1 MAEREPQV
9 SNTQVVAPIS
19 PRAVAAPVPE
29 STEAVTESP
38 GEATVDWIILAAAVV
53 TIVALATLVY
63 LQFWG

>member
-1 MAEREPQV
+1 
-9 SNTQVVAPIS
+9 
-19 PRAVAAPVPE
+19 
-29 STEAVTESP
+29 VTESP